1 MRIKVAFAV
10 AAALAAM
17 VAVSLPIK
25 RDSDAGAAH
34 AATPPFVL
42 ARG

>member
-1 MRIKVAFAV
+1 LKIRAAFV
-10 AAALAAM
+10 TAAALAAL
-17 VAVSLPIK
+17 VAMSLPIK

-42 ARG
+42 GG